1 MSGMP
6 VQQELDFID
15 GDFDRSLAGFRLRVF
30 ELLNWGTFHDKIWSI
45 RLDGKN
51 GLLTGDIGSGK
62 STLMDALTTLLIPP
76 NKIAYNKAAGAET
89 RERTLK
95 SYVEGHYKSERM
107 DDRGAA
113 RPIALRGSGNYSILL
128 GYFYNETLEQGATLA
143 QVFWLKENEPQPER
157 FYVVANGKLTITNH
171 FADFGKDIANLRAML
186 RRDGAEI
193 LETFP
198 KYRMHFSRA
207 LGIPGERSEQA
218 LSLFHQAVS
227 MKSIGNLTDFI
238 RRHMLE
244 PFDAA
249 KEIKDLIVRFDDLS
263 KAHDS
268 IQKAKRQIALL
279 EPIAQT
285 CETYLQITDYIHAV
299 DACLAALEAYFAQC
313 RANLLEKC
321 IEDLENDKAR
331 ITAHCEDLRLKRDE
345 NRRMIDEL
353 GMAIMKSGGD
363 RIETIKQRIEHK
375 TDECT
380 RRRRNYD
387 AFSSLLDSLNLPA
400 VDKIDSFTETKNHA
414 QILLSE
420 LRDIIAEKQNE
431 RMGLNTEKRDISAEL
446 DELRVELKNLRE
458 RRINI
463 GAKHVTLRDRL
474 TSELG
479 LPTDELPFAGEL
491 LRVRPEEGAWE
502 GAIERILHNF
512 ALSVLVPDEH
522 YRAVSDWVDVNQ
534 IGGRL
539 VYYRIRSESAQRN
552 VINARSLPPDSLVR
566 KLEPKEGIRFE
577 DWLYAE
583 LTSHFNYICCDE
595 MDRFRREKKAVTKA
609 GQVKSNEQRHEK
621 DDRSRIDDR
630 SRYVLGWENRSKIA
644 LFENNERV
652 LVSRGEKLDT
662 ALSSL
667 SRDLKA
673 LQARNDNL
681 VKVGT
686 YQDFSSIDWK
696 GISVEIEDL
705 KMERDRLLEA
715 SDKLRE
721 LNESLKAAKGRG
733 EEIDRRISK
742 ETEDLGRKRGLL
754 TERENQLAAARNVL
768 TEKALMDGEP
778 WFRELDRFTVEFCG
792 DAPMSLDNCV
802 KNENYVRAKL
812 TERKE
817 AEAKSADEEKGRAV
831 LMMASFRREYPMDTQ
846 ELAESMDF
854 ASDYARMLDKL
865 NKDDLP
871 RFEAKFKEMLN
882 ENTIGGIA
890 AFQAQLN
897 NESRNIRDRIETINK
912 SLASI
917 DYAQGRYIKLELH
930 RENDKQIKA
939 FQEDLR
945 ACTEGTITGSTD
957 DPYSESKFQNV
968 CRIIERFKGRPEH
981 ADMDARWTA
990 WVTDVRNWSE
1000 FTVSEIWRETG
1011 DEYEHYADSGG
1022 KSGGQKEKLAYTI
1035 LAASLAYQFGL
1046 GDGASNPRTFRFVM
1060 IDEAFGRGSDDSA
1073 QFALSLFKT
1082 LNLQLLIATP
1092 LQKIHVIEPYISHV
1106 AFVRNEEGRNSCVSN
1121 MTIEQ
1126 YLEEK
1131 NAARGVD
1138 NA

>member
-1 MSGMP
+1 MSGLP
-6 VQQELDFID
+6 VQQELDFIGD
-15 GDFDRSLAGFRLRVF
+15 DFDRPSSGFRLHYF
-30 ELLNWGTFHDKIWSI
+30 ELLNWGTFHNKIWSI

-62 STLMDALTTLLIPP
+62 STFMDALTTLLVPP

-95 SYVEGHYKSERM
+95 SYVEGHYKRERM
-107 DDRGAA
+107 DDRAAA
-113 RPIALRGSGNYSILL
+113 RPVALRGPGNYSILL
-128 GYFYNETLEQGATLA
+128 GYFYNETLKQGATLA

-157 FYVVANGKLTITNH
+157 FYVVTNGKLTIADH

-186 RRDGAEI
+186 KKGGAEI

-198 KYRMHFSRA
+198 KYRTHFSRA

-238 RRHMLE
+238 RLHMLE
-244 PFDAA
+244 SFDAG
-249 KEIKDLIVRFDDLS
+249 KEIKELISRFDDLS

-268 IQKAKRQIALL
+268 ILKAKRQIALL
-279 EPIAQT
+279 EPIAEA
-285 CETYLQITDYIHAV
+285 CETHRQIMDYV
-299 DACLAALEAYFAQC
+299 RSVEACLAALETYFARH
-313 RANLLEKC
+313 RADMLEKRV
-321 IEDLENDKAR
+321 EELAGDEAR
-331 ITAHCEDLRLKRDE
+331 ITARCEDLKSKREE
-345 NRRMIDEL
+345 NQRRVDEL
-353 GMAIMKSGGD
+353 GMAIIKSGGD
-363 RIETIKQRIEHK
+363 RIEMIKQQIEHK
-375 TDECT
+375 SGESA
-380 RRRRNYD
+380 RRRRNFD
-387 AFSSLLDSLNLPA
+387 AFSSLLGSLDLPA
-400 VDKIDSFTETKNHA
+400 VAGVDSFTETKA
-414 QILLSE
+414 RALRLLSE
-420 LRDIIAEKQNE
+420 LQDITAEKQNE
-431 RMGLNTEKRDISAEL
+431 RMRLGTERRDISAEL

-463 GAKHVTLRDRL
+463 GAKHVALRDRL
-474 TSELG
+474 ASKLG
-479 LPTDELPFAGEL
+479 VPTGELPFVGEL
-491 LRVRPEEGAWE
+491 LRVRPEESAWE
-502 GAIERILHNF
+502 GAVERILHNF

-522 YRAVSDWVDVNQ
+522 YRSVSDWVDGNHV
-534 IGGRL
+534 GGRI
-539 VYYRIRSESAQRN
+539 VYYRVRDESAKRSA
-552 VINARSLPPDSLVR
+552 IEARTLPPDSLVR
-566 KLEPKEGIRFE
+566 KLEAKEGGRFE

-583 LTSHFNYICCDE
+583 LASHFNYICCDD
-595 MDRFRREKKAVTKA
+595 MDRFRREKRAVTKA
-609 GQVKSNEQRHEK
+609 GQVKANEQRHEK

-644 LFENNERV
+644 LFENSERV
-652 LVSRGEKLDT
+652 LVSRGEKLDA

-667 SRDLKA
+667 SSDLKK

-681 VKVGT
+681 VKIGT
-686 YQDFSSIDWK
+686 YQDFSSIDWQ

-705 KMERDRLLEA
+705 KIERDHLLKA

-721 LNESLKAAKGRG
+721 LNQSLTAAKDRG
-733 EEIDRRISK
+733 TEIDKKLNK
-742 ETEDLGRKRGLL
+742 ETEDLGRRKGLRSELESQLVSARG
-754 TERENQLAAARNVL
+754 VL
-768 TEKALMDGEP
+768 TEDALQKGVP
-778 WFRELDRFTVEFCG
+778 WFGELDMFTVEFCG
-792 DAPMSLDNCV
+792 NAPLSLDNCV
-802 KNENYVRAKL
+802 KNENLVREKL
-812 TERKE
+812 TGRKDAE
-817 AEAKSADEEKGRAV
+817 IKNAEATAGRAV
-831 LMMASFRREYPMDTQ
+831 LMMASFRREYPLDTQ

-854 ASDYARMLDKL
+854 AGDYARMLDRL
-865 NKDDLP
+865 NMDDLP

-917 DYAQGRYIKLELH
+917 DYAQGRYIKLEIH

-939 FQEDLR
+939 FQDGLR
-945 ACTEGTITGSTD
+945 ACTEGTITGSEG

-981 ADMDARWTA
+981 ADADARWTA

-1000 FTVSEIWRETG
+1000 FTVSEMWRETG
-1011 DEYEHYADSGG
+1011 EEYEHYSDSGG

-1046 GDGASNPRTFRFVM
+1046 GGGASNPRTFRFVM

-1073 QFALSLFKT
+1073 QFALSLFRT

-1106 AFVRNEEGRNSCVSN
+1106 AFVWNEEGRNSCVSN

-1138 NA
+1138 EA